1 MYNSKDKKIWRF
13 NDKMIIGFA
22 LESFLKMKGKKVHDD
37 VLLSDADENL
47 NQSAQLFSS
56 ALKESILDGYKK
68 NPSNPD
74 KEYKNTTGSK
84 AKKEKGESAKAVFI
98 KELQDKFN
106 NDWGDKID
114 VDVFSDPKGR
124 KKALSR
130 ERKEQTQEEIR
141 SEKKKRISIIKKRIA
156 ELTAELE
163 TLQKEIG
170 E

>member
-1 MYNSKDKKIWRF
+1 MQK
-13 NDKMIIGFA
+13 
-22 LESFLKMKGKKVHDD
+22 L
-37 VLLSDADENL
+37 
-47 NQSAQLFSS
+47 
-56 ALKESILDGYKK
+56 IL
-68 NPSNPD
+68 
-74 KEYKNTTGSK
+74 
-84 AKKEKGESAKAVFI
+84 

>member
-56 ALKESILDGYKK
+56 ALKESILEGYKK

-74 KEYKNTTGSK
+74 KEYKNTT
-84 AKKEKGESAKAVFI
+84 
-98 KELQDKFN
+98 
-106 NDWGDKID
+106 
-114 VDVFSDPKGR
+114 PY
-124 KKALSR
+124 
-130 ERKEQTQEEIR
+130 
-141 SEKKKRISIIKKRIA
+141 IIKPNA
-156 ELTAELE
+156 ETHS
-163 TLQKEIG
+163 
-170 E
+170 

>member
-1 MYNSKDKKIWRF
+1 MYNSKDKKIWQF

-56 ALKESILDGYKK
+56 ALKESILEGYKK

-106 NDWGDKID
+106 NDWGDKI
-114 VDVFSDPKGR
+114 DVFSDPKGR